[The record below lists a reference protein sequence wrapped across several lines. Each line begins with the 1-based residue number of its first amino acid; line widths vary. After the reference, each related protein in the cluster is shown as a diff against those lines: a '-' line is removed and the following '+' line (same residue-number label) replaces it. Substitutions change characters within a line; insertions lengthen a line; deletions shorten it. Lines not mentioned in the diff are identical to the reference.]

1 MPTIIQIA
9 AKVDALE
16 KMVNNLSITSKEE
29 SKAHRNVTEKG
40 VTHKAKILFYQD
52 NKNNTTIKQKTK
64 DTYGEELAPT
74 FQNYPKVKKCTDNM
88 FVALPKEALNCYQV
102 YFYLLLKVNNL

>member
-16 KMVNNLSITSKEE
+16 KMVNNLSIKSKDEAQP
-29 SKAHRNVTEKG
+29 KAPRNMTDKG
-40 VTHKAKILFYQD
+40 ATHKAKILFYQD
-52 NKNNTTIKQKTK
+52 NKNNTTIKEKTK

-74 FQNYPKVKKCTDNM
+74 FQNYPKVKKCSDIM
-88 FVALPKEALNCYQV
+88 FAALPTNEKEK
-102 YFYLLLKVNNL
+102 YLIKAKASMNK